1 MRALTFDFDENL
13 KIIDT
18 SLNISE
24 NFDILKKEMDIKDT
38 HVVFYY
44 IDGFV
49 TAGIM
54 QKLMMHIS
62 TVTDF
67 GNNSHESSVE
77 FIKKSLPS
85 VESDPEYDV
94 DKMCKAVLK
103 IRVSTNP
110 SREPR
115 ITLSFSGSAF
125 ILAG

>member
-85 VESDPEYDV
+85 VESV
-94 DKMCKAVLK
+94 NIKKMLK
-103 IRVSTNP
+103 NIINV
-110 SREPR
+110 
-115 ITLSFSGSAF
+115 
-125 ILAG
+125 